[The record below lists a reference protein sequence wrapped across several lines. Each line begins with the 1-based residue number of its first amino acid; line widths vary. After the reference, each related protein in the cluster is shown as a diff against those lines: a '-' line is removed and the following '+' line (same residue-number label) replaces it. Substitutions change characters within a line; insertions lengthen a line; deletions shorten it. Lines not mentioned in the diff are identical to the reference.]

1 MTTELLFRDDAYL
14 THCDAVVTAVDE
26 VGVYLDRTVCYAN
39 GGGQPG
45 DTGRLLRADGSELAI
60 LNTVKGAEGQP
71 AHVLAE
77 GSMAPAVGEKVRIEI
92 DWARR
97 HLHMRYHTAL
107 HLLSAVIRAP
117 VTGGQVAADK
127 ARLDF
132 QIDMSLLDKDRIETE
147 LNALIAAGSPVGSR
161 WIADAELDA
170 NPGLVKTM
178 SVAPPRGQGQVRLI
192 DIPGVDLQPCGGT
205 HVRNTAEI
213 GRVVVQKIRSE
224 GKQNKRVIIAFAD
237 DGV

>member
-1 MTTELLFRDDAYL
+1 MTELLFRNDAYL
-14 THCDAVVTAVDE
+14 THCDATVRAVDE
-26 VGVYLDRTVCYAN
+26 AGVYLDRTVCYAN

-45 DTGRLLRADGSELAI
+45 DMGRMLRADGSELAI
-60 LNTVKGAEGQP
+60 ANTVKGAGGQP

-77 GSMAPAVGEKVRIEI
+77 GCEPPLVGEKVRIEI
-92 DWARR
+92 DWTRR

-117 VTGGQVAADK
+117 VTGGQVATDK

-147 LNALIAAGSPVGSR
+147 LNALIEAGTQVDSR
-161 WIADAELDA
+161 WVDDAELDA

-178 SVAPPRGQGQVRLI
+178 SVAPPRGQGKVRLI
-192 DIPGVDLQPCGGT
+192 EIPGVDLQPCGGT